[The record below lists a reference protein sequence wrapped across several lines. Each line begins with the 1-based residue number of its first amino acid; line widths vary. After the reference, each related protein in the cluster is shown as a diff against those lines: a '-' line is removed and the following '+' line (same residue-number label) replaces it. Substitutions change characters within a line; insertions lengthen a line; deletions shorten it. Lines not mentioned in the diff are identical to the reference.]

1 MPFIKKYNPFYLALL
16 FHITGVL
23 GILFTPYKDLF
34 VYSTPIVL
42 LTMFILLINTQNKYT
57 KDYILFF
64 LIAFVI
70 GMATEIL
77 GVNTGLL
84 FGDYQY
90 GQVLGPKIFGVPLLI
105 GFNWYII
112 VFCSG
117 ALLAQC
123 MEMVKSKL
131 NINITAST
139 STYIIVIGGAAIAT
153 FFDFILEPI
162 AVKLNFWS
170 WNNGYVPLFNYVC
183 WFVISVILL
192 SVKLYLNKRIVNTF
206 ATSLLIIQ
214 AIFFLMLNLFL

>member
-1 MPFIKKYNPFYLALL
+1 MPYIKKYHPFYLALL

-42 LTMFILLINTQNKYT
+42 MTMFILLINTQNKYT

-70 GMATEIL
+70 GMATEML

-90 GQVLGPKIFGVPLLI
+90 GKVLGPKILGVPLLI

-117 ALLAQC
+117 ALLTQC
-123 MEMVKSKL
+123 IEMTKSKL
-131 NINITAST
+131 NINLTAST
-139 STYIIVIGGAAIAT
+139 STYFIVIGGAAIAT
-153 FFDFILEPI
+153 FFDFILEPV

-170 WNNGYVPLFNYVC
+170 WKNGNVPLFNYVC
-183 WFVISVILL
+183 WFVISAILL

>member
-1 MPFIKKYNPFYLALL
+1 MPNIKKYNPLYLALL

-70 GMATEIL
+70 GMATEML

-90 GQVLGPKIFGVPLLI
+90 GKVLGK
-105 GFNWYII
+105 
-112 VFCSG
+112 
-117 ALLAQC
+117 
-123 MEMVKSKL
+123 KS
-131 NINITAST
+131 SE
-139 STYIIVIGGAAIAT
+139 Y
-153 FFDFILEPI
+153 
-162 AVKLNFWS
+162 
-170 WNNGYVPLFNYVC
+170 
-183 WFVISVILL
+183 
-192 SVKLYLNKRIVNTF
+192 LY
-206 ATSLLIIQ
+206 
-214 AIFFLMLNLFL
+214 